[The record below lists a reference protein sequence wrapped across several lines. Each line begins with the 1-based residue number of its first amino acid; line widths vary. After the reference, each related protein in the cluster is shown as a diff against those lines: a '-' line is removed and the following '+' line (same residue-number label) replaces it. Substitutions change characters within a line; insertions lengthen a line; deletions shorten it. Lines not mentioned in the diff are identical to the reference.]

1 MKSFYLIPNPE
12 KDTDLAVS
20 RRAVAI
26 LVGCGATV
34 YVDEKYIPL
43 CEGATPYP
51 AEGDPEVLDA
61 ILTVGGDGT
70 VLSASRQAIRLRVP
84 LFGINLGRVGYLA
97 ELEPDRLEELSRLCN
112 SECGVRRVM
121 TLRVRLRREGREWLL
136 PRRVINDVVIQRS
149 ATDPTATISLS
160 AEGESEITYL
170 ADGLIVSTPS
180 GSTAYSLAAG
190 GPVLSPSLSA
200 ICATPICPHTF
211 FNRAILFDADRAL
224 RVRNAGRTERLM
236 VTLDGRETI
245 ELAQGD
251 ELLITR
257 AHTTLEI
264 LTLDP
269 HDFLGVLKRKIK

>member
-1 MKSFYLIPNPE
+1 MKNFYLIPNPD

-20 RRAVAI
+20 RRALAVLLA
-26 LVGCGATV
+26 CGATV
-34 YVDEKYIPL
+34 YMDARYAAA

-51 AEGDPEVLDA
+51 TDTDPEGLDA

-70 VLSASRQAIRLRVP
+70 VLAASRTAIRLRVP

-97 ELEPDRLEELSRLCN
+97 ELEPDRISELSRLCDGACDLR
-112 SECGVRRVM
+112 SLM

-160 AEGESEITYL
+160 TEGESEITYL
-170 ADGLIVSTPS
+170 ADGLIISTPS

-190 GPVLSPSLSA
+190 GPVLSPNLDA

-211 FNRAILFDADRAL
+211 FNRAILFDADRL
-224 RVRNAGRTERLM
+224 LIIRNAGRTERLM
-236 VTLDGRETI
+236 VTLDGNETI

-251 ELLITR
+251 ELLVSR
-257 AHTTLEI
+257 ADTTLKI
-264 LTLDP
+264 LTLSP

>member
-20 RRAVAI
+20 RRAVDI

-34 YVDEKYIPL
+34 YLDEKYIAM

-51 AEGDPEVLDA
+51 AEGDPEALDA

-70 VLSASRQAIRLRVP
+70 VLGASRQAIRLRVP

-97 ELEPDRLEELSRLCN
+97 ELEPDRLDELSRLCEG
-112 SECGVRRVM
+112 ECGVRSVM
-121 TLRVRLRREGREWLL
+121 TLRVRLRREDREWQL
-136 PRRVINDVVIQRS
+136 PRCVINDVVIQRS
-149 ATDPTATISLS
+149 ATDPTATIALS
-160 AEGESEITYL
+160 TEGESEITYL
-170 ADGLIVSTPS
+170 ADGLIISTPS

-211 FNRAILFDADRAL
+211 FNRAILFDADRML
-224 RVRNAGRTERLM
+224 CIRNAGRTERLL

-251 ELLITR
+251 ELLVTR
-257 AHTTLEI
+257 AQTTLQI
-264 LTLDP
+264 LTLDQ
-269 HDFLGVLKRKIK
+269 HDFLNVLKRKIK